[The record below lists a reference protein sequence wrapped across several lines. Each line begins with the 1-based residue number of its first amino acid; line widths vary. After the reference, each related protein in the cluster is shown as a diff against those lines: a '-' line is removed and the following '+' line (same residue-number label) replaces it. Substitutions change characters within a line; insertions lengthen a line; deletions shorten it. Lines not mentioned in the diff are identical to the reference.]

1 MVRLRG
7 KSCPSTSRWSVPGGE
22 GAKRV
27 ATPVPGPRAATGGRV
42 TSSAGECGV
51 KDQVSRTRPAHTGSG
66 STRGPDGPLPPPD
79 RRSGGRGGRRQTK
92 GQRMDTASRG
102 RKHQG

>member
-1 MVRLRG
+1 MVRVRG
-7 KSCPSTSRWSVPGGE
+7 KSCRPRSRWSVPGGE

-79 RRSGGRGGRRQTK
+79 RRSGGHGVRRQTK
-92 GQRMDTASRG
+92 GERMDIAIRG
-102 RKHQG
+102 GNIEG